1 MQRTHQRLATHVSK
15 RTCTLITGLLL
26 KRIIVKAG
34 RKRRAMLLFSF
45 STLFAVFEKRK
56 KKEKNKYKKESL
68 KKKKMTLI
76 DMLYP

>member
-1 MQRTHQRLATHVSK
+1 
-15 RTCTLITGLLL
+15 
-26 KRIIVKAG
+26 
-34 RKRRAMLLFSF
+34 MLLFSF

-56 KKEKNKYKKESL
+56 KKEKINKKESL

>member
-1 MQRTHQRLATHVSK
+1 MQRTNQRLATHVSK

-56 KKEKNKYKKESL
+56 KKEKNKYKKEL
-68 KKKKMTLI
+68 EEEE
-76 DMLYP
+76 DDVD